1 MDELQN
7 LPLKIKVHIRKTKQ
21 HSSPNLYRIIFFLE
35 HAGELCIIILRRKRG
50 FKKSKQHHSPTL
62 THTHMLTSTAITL
75 TNTWKKTP
83 LTTRPSQK
91 WLLERGGEKLLEPQP
106 SSINVGPLSWNVEL
120 HSG

>member
-1 MDELQN
+1 MLLRLNEADGIKA
-7 LPLKIKVHIRKTKQ
+7 KIACNVMFSQ
-21 HSSPNLYRIIFFLE
+21 HWYFFSFLE
-35 HAGELCIIILRRKRG
+35 DAGELCIIILRRKRG